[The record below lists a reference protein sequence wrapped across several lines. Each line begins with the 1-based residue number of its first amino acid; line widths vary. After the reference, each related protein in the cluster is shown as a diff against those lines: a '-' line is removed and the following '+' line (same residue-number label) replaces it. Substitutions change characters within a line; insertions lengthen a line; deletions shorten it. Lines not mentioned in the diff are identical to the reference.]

1 MPNTILDTIMK
12 YPQTMQYLYRPI
24 YAGASVGGDYD
35 PMDDFY
41 KLLSKFNVNT
51 SPQISMPDNS
61 SATAMNN
68 KAQFGTIG
76 MENQFNSNL
85 LYQNDGTFSVDPE
98 KNSITQYPDTFKGSE
113 DIITNTM
120 KTVAPTILGQPDT
133 TVEGGGQNSNDSD
146 DDKKKSTFKGV
157 DKEQMKAYGDAL
169 ASGMVITS
177 NLLNK
182 WHPVENS
189 AAYNTGINYMKN
201 SKNGFVRSSGAIL
214 DGLNNI
220 TSSKSKDFKA
230 DTKLESQVGSAY
242 GGAYNKIHEA
252 EDVAGKRYG
261 GLSGIFG
268 MNAGKA
274 NKKIDKGQFL
284 ERRMSEIRDSADMV
298 KSLAADPFGRMRRI
312 AQLIGKK
319 DPSVYAVHKQGGVLQ
334 ELAEVV
340 DIKPTYE
347 IIDVVDIEPT
357 TEVKSFQKGG
367 TFNVIPEGA
376 LHARKHRMDIE
387 GITKKGIPVV
397 SVNKDGELEQQAEIE
412 HSELIFRLSVTEQ
425 IEDLQKKYEESKD
438 DQYAIE
444 AGKLLTDEILNNTQD
459 RTNLL
464 NNEQTNI

>member
-1 MPNTILDTIMK
+1 MPNTTLDTTMK

-24 YAGASVGGDYD
+24 YAGAS
-35 PMDDFY
+35 
-41 KLLSKFNVNT
+41 
-51 SPQISMPDNS
+51 PQIPMPDNS

-68 KAQFGTIG
+68 KTQFGTIG

-85 LYQNDGTFSVDPE
+85 LYQNDGTFSVDPK
-98 KNSITQYPDTFKGSE
+98 KNSITQYPNTFKRTE

-120 KTVAPTILGQPDT
+120 KTKAPTILGQPNT
-133 TVEGGGQNSNDSD
+133 TVEGGGRQNPNNSKDN
-146 DDKKKSTFKGV
+146 KKKSTFKDM
-157 DKEQMKAYGDAL
+157 DKEQMKAYGDVL

-242 GGAYNKIHEA
+242 SGVYNKIHEA

-298 KSLAADPFGRMRRI
+298 KSLAADPFGRMRRN

-319 DPSVYAVHKQGGVLQ
+319 DPSVYAVYKQGGVLQ

-357 TEVKSFQKGG
+357 TEVESFQKGG
-367 TFNVIPEGA
+367 AFNVIPEGA

>member
-1 MPNTILDTIMK
+1 M
-12 YPQTMQYLYRPI
+12 
-24 YAGASVGGDYD
+24 
-35 PMDDFY
+35 
-41 KLLSKFNVNT
+41 
-51 SPQISMPDNS
+51 SMPDNS

-68 KAQFGTIG
+68 KAWFGTIG
-76 MENQFNSNL
+76 IENQFNSNL

-98 KNSITQYPDTFKGSE
+98 KNSITQYPKTFKRTE

-120 KTVAPTILGQPDT
+120 KTKAPTILGQPDT
-133 TVEGGGQNSNDSD
+133 IVEGGGQNPNDSN
-146 DDKKKSTFKGV
+146 DDKKKSTFKGM
-157 DKEQMKAYGDAL
+157 DKEQMKAYGDVL

-182 WHPVENS
+182 WHPIENS
-189 AAYNTGINYMKN
+189 AAYDTGINYMKN

-242 GGAYNKIHEA
+242 SGAYNKIHEA

-298 KSLAADPFGRMRRI
+298 KSLAADPFGRMRRN

-319 DPSVYAVHKQGGVLQ
+319 DPSVYAVLKQGGVLQ

-357 TEVKSFQKGG
+357 TEVESFQKGG

-376 LHARKHRMDIE
+376 LHARKHHMDIE

-397 SVNKDGELEQQAEIE
+397 SVGKDGELEQQAEIE
-412 HSELIFRLSVTEQ
+412 HSEIIFRLSVTEQ
-425 IEDLQKKYEESKD
+425 IEDLQKKYEESKN